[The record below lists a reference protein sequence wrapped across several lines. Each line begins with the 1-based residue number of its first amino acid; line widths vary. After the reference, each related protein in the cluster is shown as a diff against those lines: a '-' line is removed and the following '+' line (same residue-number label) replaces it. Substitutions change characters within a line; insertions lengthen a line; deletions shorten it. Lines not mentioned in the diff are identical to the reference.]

1 MSERVYRLTQAGRAA
16 WESEDRAV
24 PADYRRLLWLMD
36 FHGHPGLVRELVRT
50 YPRAALDEWLAE
62 MEQLGLV
69 EQVPAGQ
76 ELEQD
81 FTAPSADR
89 TQALDDARAREESG
103 TAGASLART
112 GAYLALDRL
121 KERKPLTKPLADTV
135 ILIVEDDPDQLALAD
150 LRITMAGYRVRVA
163 DSVKAFF
170 ESMFE
175 EGAPDLML
183 LDVLLPDGDGF
194 DILSRMRRHK
204 VLASL
209 PIILLTA
216 KKDPADIGKGLA
228 LGADGYVTKPYTK
241 NLLADV
247 VRAVLKQAG
256 NTDPSQ

>member
-1 MSERVYRLTQAGRAA
+1 MSERVYRLTKAGRAA

-36 FHGHPGLVRELVRT
+36 FHGHPGLIRELVRT

-69 EQVPAGQ
+69 EQVAAGQ
-76 ELEQD
+76 ELAQD

-121 KERKPLTKPLADTV
+121 KYRQPWTKAPRDTV
-135 ILIVEDDPDQLALAD
+135 ILIVEDDPDQLALAN
-150 LRITMAGYRVRVA
+150 LRVAMAGYKVRA
-163 DSVKAFF
+163 AGSVKGFL
-170 ESMFE
+170 ESIFE
-175 EGAPDLML
+175 EGAPDVLL
-183 LDVLLPDGDGF
+183 LDIELPDGNGF
-194 DILSRMRRHK
+194 EVLSRMRRHK
-204 VLASL
+204 AMGAL

-216 KKDPADIGKGLA
+216 RNDPADIGKGLA

-241 NLLADV
+241 SLLAEV
-247 VRAVLKQAG
+247 MRTVLKQAG
-256 NTDPSQ
+256 NPNPNP

>member
-1 MSERVYRLTQAGRAA
+1 MSERVYRLTQAGRTA

-36 FHGHPGLVRELVRT
+36 VHGHPGLVRGLVRT
-50 YPRAALDEWLAE
+50 YPHAALGEWLAE

-69 EQVPAGQ
+69 EQVPVGQ
-76 ELEQD
+76 EVEAD
-81 FTAPSADR
+81 FATPPDR
-89 TQALDDARAREESG
+89 TQGLDEARMRHESDA
-103 TAGASLART
+103 AGALLERT

-121 KERKPLTKPLADTV
+121 KERQPLGKPPADTV

-241 NLLADV
+241 SLLAEV
-247 VRAVLKQAG
+247 IRTVLKQAG
-256 NTDPSQ
+256 NANPAQ